1 MSWLLVGSMMVG
13 LGMSSP
19 ARVEGLSATFIGNM
33 AFHIT
38 DGTAALIT
46 DFPYESG
53 AFGYMK
59 WSRDHV
65 PVGQGPLCL
74 VTHSHRDHFLLR
86 LASEFCGI
94 VLGPDDVTRA
104 GKLKALEMK
113 NEVLWEG
120 ITFRPLA
127 TPHASL
133 EHYSYVVEWRGLRL
147 YFTGDTEDTASLL
160 AARELDVAFVSPW
173 LLRTVQ
179 KQGRRID
186 ARQIVVYHHRDAET
200 VVEIQDR
207 IVPRPGQVLSLG
219 LP

>member
-1 MSWLLVGSMMVG
+1 MVG
-13 LGMSSP
+13 LGVGSP
-19 ARVEGLSATFIGNM
+19 ARVEGIRATFIGNM

-38 DGTAALIT
+38 DGTVALIT

-59 WSRDHV
+59 WSRDRV
-65 PVGQGPLCL
+65 PAGQGPLCL
-74 VTHSHRDHFLLR
+74 VTHSHRDHFLPR
-86 LASEFCGI
+86 LAHEFCGI

-113 NEVLWEG
+113 SEVQWEG
-120 ITFRPLA
+120 ITIRPLA
-127 TPHASL
+127 TPHVSL
-133 EHYSYVVEWRGLRL
+133 EHYSYLVEWRGLRL
-147 YFTGDTEDTASLL
+147 YFSGDTENTASLL

-179 KQGRRID
+179 KLGRRID
-186 ARQIVVYHHRDAET
+186 ARQIVVYHHRAGEA

-207 IVPRPGQVLSLG
+207 IVPRQGQVLSLES
-219 LP
+219 P

>member
-1 MSWLLVGSMMVG
+1 
-13 LGMSSP
+13 
-19 ARVEGLSATFIGNM
+19 
-33 AFHIT
+33 
-38 DGTAALIT
+38 
-46 DFPYESG
+46 
-53 AFGYMK
+53 
-59 WSRDHV
+59 
-65 PVGQGPLCL
+65 
-74 VTHSHRDHFLLR
+74 
-86 LASEFCGI
+86 
-94 VLGPDDVTRA
+94 
-104 GKLKALEMK
+104 MK

-186 ARQIVVYHHRDAET
+186 ARHIVVYHHRDAET

-207 IVPRPGQVLSLG
+207 IVPPPGTGAEPRIAVADAEGVPSGPHLDRRVESARPTDEATRVRRPGPRLRRHHGAGVAGPSKRRHG
-219 LP
+219 PI

>member
-19 ARVEGLSATFIGNM
+19 ARVEGLSATVIGNM

-74 VTHSHRDHFLLR
+74 VTHSHRDHFLPR

-94 VLGPDDVTRA
+94 VL
-104 GKLKALEMK
+104 
-113 NEVLWEG
+113 
-120 ITFRPLA
+120 
-127 TPHASL
+127 
-133 EHYSYVVEWRGLRL
+133 
-147 YFTGDTEDTASLL
+147 
-160 AARELDVAFVSPW
+160 
-173 LLRTVQ
+173 
-179 KQGRRID
+179 
-186 ARQIVVYHHRDAET
+186 
-200 VVEIQDR
+200 
-207 IVPRPGQVLSLG
+207 
-219 LP
+219 

>member
-1 MSWLLVGSMMVG
+1 
-13 LGMSSP
+13 
-19 ARVEGLSATFIGNM
+19 
-33 AFHIT
+33 
-38 DGTAALIT
+38 
-46 DFPYESG
+46 
-53 AFGYMK
+53 
-59 WSRDHV
+59 
-65 PVGQGPLCL
+65 
-74 VTHSHRDHFLLR
+74 
-86 LASEFCGI
+86 
-94 VLGPDDVTRA
+94 
-104 GKLKALEMK
+104 MK